1 MALIKTINNITPSIA
16 SDVFLAE
23 TATIIGDVSIAK
35 KSSLWYN
42 TILRGDVNSIIIGE
56 KVNIQDGSIIH
67 CTFKKSKVIIGN
79 NVSIGHNSIIHG
91 CKIGDNVLIGMG
103 AIIMDHA
110 IIESNSIVAAGS
122 VVTKGTIIR
131 SGNIFSGTP
140 AKIMKEISEKEVE
153 EMTNRLASNY
163 AMYSNWYT

>member
-23 TATIIGDVSIAK
+23 TATIIGDVIIAK

-42 TILRGDVNSIIIGE
+42 TILRGDVNSITIGE

-103 AIIMDHA
+103 AIVMDQA

-122 VVTKGTIIR
+122 VVTKGTVVH
-131 SGNIFSGTP
+131 SGTIFAGIP
-140 AKIMKEISEKEVE
+140 AKMHKELDEKNIKKMTQDISE
-153 EMTNRLASNY
+153 NY
-163 AMYSNWYT
+163 ILFSSWYS